1 MNKLKKKKLLTAVI
15 IIISSLLFIS
25 SFFDFFLSLYHGI
38 NNSLTNFVT
47 VFLGITDKFQLEK
60 LSELIHSQYNN
71 IAVSSMLLCLKIII
85 SFSILFIYFITIIKN
100 NTRELMK
107 NKLKLD
113 TITSSIPGGVCC
125 CKNNDQLTI
134 SYLSDSFLDLSGY
147 NREEIDVF
155 FENKFIKMVHPSDR
169 IDLLKSIS
177 TTNSSLTE
185 SQYRI
190 IKKDGE
196 IIWIL
201 QKSRNIELTNGE
213 PEYYCVLVDISK
225 IKHTEQELIKSR
237 KALQTAN
244 ERYRIVSDRSESVI
258 FEYDIIN
265 NSIVQNEKFEDLFGY
280 DCHYND
286 FPYDAVEQELVHP
299 DDCDRFIIF
308 YEQIKKGQK
317 YNEDD
322 FRMMTTGG
330 HYYWYNTRITVIFD
344 EAGTPIRGVGILT
357 NISKKK
363 DVKMRKLLPADIN
376 NLTGFL
382 NMPTAQEFSKY
393 IISYNRTDF
402 HAILLLKTDT
412 QNISEICSNKEL
424 IQSFFHS
431 LKELFRSSDVIGSSE
446 SNTYMFFLKSCSETL
461 VKTKA
466 DEILSL
472 ISQTSE
478 QHSLSVKVHMGV
490 AFYPDHDVSFEALLK
505 KAQNALN
512 YSEENDM
519 EYSVYDEI
527 NDRLLYVK

>member
-1 MNKLKKKKLLTAVI
+1 MNNIKKKRLLTAVI
-15 IIISSLLFIS
+15 IIISSGLFIS
-25 SFFDFFLSLYHGI
+25 SFFDFFLSLYSSI
-38 NNSLTNFVT
+38 NNSLTHFVT
-47 VFLGITDKFQLEK
+47 VFLGITDKLQLEK

-71 IAVSSMLLCLKIII
+71 IAVSSILLCLKVII
-85 SFSILFIYFITIIKN
+85 SFSILFIYFFIIIKN

-125 CKNNDQLTI
+125 CKINDQLSI
-134 SYLSDSFLDLSGY
+134 SYLSDSFLDLTGY

-169 IDLLKSIS
+169 TELLKSIS
-177 TTNSSLTE
+177 TTDSSLTE

-201 QKSRNIELTNGE
+201 QKSRNIEITNGE
-213 PEYYCVLVDISK
+213 PEYYCVLVDISQ
-225 IKHTEQELIKSR
+225 IKRTEQELIKSR

-258 FEYDIIN
+258 FEYDITN
-265 NSIVQNEKFEDLFGY
+265 NNIVQNEKFEDLFGY

-286 FPYDAVEQELVHP
+286 FPYDAVEQELIHP
-299 DDCDRFIIF
+299 NDCDRFITF
-308 YEQIKKGQK
+308 YKLIKQGRK

-322 FRMMTTGG
+322 FRMMTTCGQ
-330 HYYWYNTRITVIFD
+330 YYWYNTRVTVIFD
-344 EAGTPIRGVGILT
+344 ENNTPIRGVGILT

-363 DVKMRKLLPADIN
+363 DIKMRKLLPADIDN
-376 NLTGFL
+376 ATGFL
-382 NMPTAQEFSKY
+382 NMPAAQEFSKY

-402 HAILLLKTDT
+402 HAILLLRT
-412 QNISEICSNKEL
+412 NIENVSEICSDKEL
-424 IQSFFHS
+424 IKSFFHS

-466 DEILSL
+466 DEIISL
-472 ISQTSE
+472 ISEASKL
-478 QHSLSVKVHMGV
+478 HSLSVKVHMGV
-490 AFYPDHDVSFEALLK
+490 AFYPDHDVSFEVLLR
-505 KAQNALN
+505 KAQNALS

-527 NDRLLYVK
+527 NDRLVYVK